1 MRPAA
6 ARRAKPGSFARLE
19 HRMVTI
25 GALARAHGL
34 ARSTLLY
41 YGAIGLLSPALR
53 SANGYRRY
61 GPEEEHRLALI
72 CTYRRAG
79 LSLDAIRRAL
89 GGASEGLAAVL
100 EERLSELD
108 ADIERLRDQQR
119 LIAGLLERPDL
130 LRRER
135 VLDKRTWV
143 DLLAASGMSE
153 AEMERWHDE
162 FERLA
167 PAKHRRFLE
176 LLGLPA
182 AEIAEIRRGHRPRRP
197 RQASVAFPKA
207 R

>member
-1 MRPAA
+1 MRRPITSLAVGIPAA
-6 ARRAKPGSFARLE
+6 TLTAE
-19 HRMVTI
+19 MVTV

-41 YGAIGLLSPALR
+41 YDAIGLLRPSSH
-53 SANGYRRY
+53 SASGYRRY
-61 GPEEEHRLALI
+61 GPEEERRLALI
-72 CTYRRAG
+72 YTYRRAG

-89 GGASEGLAAVL
+89 DGASEGLAAVL
-100 EERLSELD
+100 EERISELD
-108 ADIERLRDQQR
+108 GDIERLRDQQR

-153 AEMERWHDE
+153 ADMERWHDE
-162 FERLA
+162 FERAA
-167 PAKHRRFLE
+167 PAKHQRFLE

-182 AEIAEIRRGHRPRRP
+182 AEIAAIRREHRPRRS
-197 RQASVAFPKA
+197 R
-207 R
+207 

>member
-1 MRPAA
+1 MKSAA
-6 ARRAKPGSFARLE
+6 APLAGATSAARLE
-19 HRMVTI
+19 RGMVTI
-25 GALARAHGL
+25 GALARTHAL

-41 YGAIGLLSPALR
+41 YDAIGLLRPAAR

-61 GPEEEHRLALI
+61 GPEEERRLALI

-89 GGASEGLAAVL
+89 DGASEGLAAVL
-100 EERLSELD
+100 EERISELD
-108 ADIERLRDQQR
+108 GDIERLRDQQR

-130 LRRER
+130 LCRER

-153 AEMERWHDE
+153 ADMERWHDE
-162 FERLA
+162 FERTA
-167 PAKHRRFLE
+167 PAKHQRFLE

-182 AEIAEIRRGHRPRRP
+182 GEIAAIRREHSPRRRQARPRE
-197 RQASVAFPKA
+197 
-207 R
+207 

>member
-1 MRPAA
+1 MSLQAAPLAEAIPAA
-6 ARRAKPGSFARLE
+6 TLPRG
-19 HRMVTI
+19 MVTV

-41 YGAIGLLSPALR
+41 YDAIGLLRPAAR

-61 GPEEEHRLALI
+61 GPGEERRLALI

-89 GGASEGLAAVL
+89 DGASERLAAVL
-100 EERLSELD
+100 EERISELD
-108 ADIERLRDQQR
+108 SDIQRLREQQR

-135 VLDKRTWV
+135 VLDKQTWV

-153 AEMERWHDE
+153 DDMERWHDE
-162 FERLA
+162 FERTA
-167 PAKHRRFLE
+167 PEEHQRFLE

-182 AEIAEIRRGHRPRRP
+182 VEIAAIRHAHR
-197 RQASVAFPKA
+197 A
-207 R
+207 RKPHR

>member
-1 MRPAA
+1 
-6 ARRAKPGSFARLE
+6 
-19 HRMVTI
+19 MVTI

-41 YGAIGLLSPALR
+41 YDAIGLLSPAQR

-61 GPEEEHRLALI
+61 GPEEERRLALI

-89 GGASEGLAAVL
+89 DGASEGLAAVL
-100 EERLSELD
+100 EERISELD

-119 LIAGLLERPDL
+119 LISGLLERPDL

-153 AEMERWHDE
+153 ADMERWHAE
-162 FERLA
+162 FERTA
-167 PAKHRRFLE
+167 PAKHQRFLE

-197 RQASVAFPKA
+197 R
-207 R
+207 